1 MTVRRGLWTRTAAL
15 AAGTMLALGAAGC
28 GAADDGDTDTDAPD
42 TSASDTDD
50 GGADEGTADDGA
62 ADDSSDD
69 GGADDSSDDGGADD
83 SSDYGGATD
92 DSSDASADD
101 YGPDTDLRTDAP
113 PVAAADA
120 VQTAQQEVG
129 DGILHAVELDYDE
142 DDAAWQL
149 DVKILAGSTDHK
161 VIIDAV
167 SGDVVADESEETDDQ
182 EQAVDLEDPM
192 TYDDALEKATAE
204 VDGEL
209 RGWKLEYDDGMIQ
222 YQFDLTA
229 GADEQ
234 EVTVDAETGDVTVD

>member
-15 AAGTMLALGAAGC
+15 AAGTMLTLGAAGC

-69 GGADDSSDDGGADD
+69 GGADDSSDD
-83 SSDYGGATD
+83 GGATD

-142 DDAAWQL
+142 DDAAWQW

-167 SGDVVADESEETDDQ
+167 SGDVVADESVETDDQ
-182 EQAVDLEDPM
+182 E
-192 TYDDALEKATAE
+192 
-204 VDGEL
+204 
-209 RGWKLEYDDGMIQ
+209 
-222 YQFDLTA
+222 
-229 GADEQ
+229 
-234 EVTVDAETGDVTVD
+234 

>member
-50 GGADEGTADDGA
+50 GGADEGTADDG
-62 ADDSSDD
+62 
-69 GGADDSSDDGGADD
+69 GADDSSDD
-83 SSDYGGATD
+83 GGATD

-142 DDAAWQL
+142 DDAAWQW